1 MEDAEQ
7 LANSTGKILS
17 THEWSHSRAWMGLC
31 VPWARCGASLKIRV
45 NAPMRVRLKIRHGD
59 MWAQPRYELLSPV
72 PDTPPPEKFY
82 KKKYIKKKAKAK
94 KQFVYLMQEPWC
106 VVPDCF
112 HLHLLPGS
120 QPFTQ
125 QTIHKHFKQGKAIK
139 PHAFHPSITTWCKP
153 FSPDFQPQHQWV
165 IIWTERALVK
175 FAAGC
180 LLCTNWFWV
189 AEDVRSDSGRCLKN
203 IYYASLSTW
212 PRKST
217 AWIKKGDIKFN
228 WPQHVVQNKLWFDYD
243 VLPMILLH
251 NLISSI
257 VITWST

>member
-31 VPWARCGASLKIRV
+31 VPWARCDASLKIRV

-59 MWAQPRYELLSPV
+59 MWARPRYEPLSPLLCA
-72 PDTPPPEKFY
+72 PPPEKLF
-82 KKKYIKKKAKAK
+82 KKKKKKAKAE

-112 HLHLLPGS
+112 HLHLFPGS

-125 QTIHKHFKQGKAIK
+125 QTIHRRFKQGKAIK
-139 PHAFHPSITTWCKP
+139 PHAFHSSITTWCKP
-153 FSPDFQPQHQWV
+153 LSPDTRLV
-165 IIWTERALVK
+165 NVSNRNIGGLSYEKCSTAWTEKALVK

-180 LLCTNWFWV
+180 LLWGN
-189 AEDVRSDSGRCLKN
+189 
-203 IYYASLSTW
+203 
-212 PRKST
+212 
-217 AWIKKGDIKFN
+217 
-228 WPQHVVQNKLWFDYD
+228 
-243 VLPMILLH
+243 
-251 NLISSI
+251 
-257 VITWST
+257 